1 MATRAVSYRLDSE
14 VLEELAG
21 LAHASHATQTEIL
34 RRLILDA
41 AGSGRVELYDVRAND
56 DGLEW
61 RFRRPPWH
69 GDEIVVIL
77 TDSNG
82 TERDPRRWS
91 YRCAAADVDREDAPV
106 TPLGEDD
113 PYWTCRRIITEHVAR
128 NRADQAL
135 RPR

>member
-1 MATRAVSYRLDSE
+1 MVTRSVSYRLDSE

-21 LAHASHATQTEIL
+21 LAHAGHASQTEIL

-41 AGSGRVELYDVRAND
+41 AGGRRIELYDVRAND

-61 RFRRPPWH
+61 RFRRPPWYD
-69 GDEIVVIL
+69 DEIVVVR
-77 TDSNG
+77 TNSDG
-82 TERDPRRWS
+82 TERDPGRWS
-91 YRCAAADVDREDAPV
+91 YRCAAADVDRADAPV

-128 NRADQAL
+128 NRADRAL
-135 RPR
+135 HPG